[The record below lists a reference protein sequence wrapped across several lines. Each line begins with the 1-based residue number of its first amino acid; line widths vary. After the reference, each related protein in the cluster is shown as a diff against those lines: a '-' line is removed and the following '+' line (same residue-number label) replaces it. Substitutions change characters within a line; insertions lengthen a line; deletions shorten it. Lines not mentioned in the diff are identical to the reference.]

1 MDCFCP
7 FFCLTGLFE
16 AHWTKNRQKQSI
28 IKRLLCELELSDD
41 NVLYLVGSV
50 LMRPL
55 TLSKIVFSFVALPL
69 CGVPKISPQKPN
81 KGCAIIAQ
89 CARVGESHF

>member
-1 MDCFCP
+1 MSI
-7 FFCLTGLFE
+7 FCLTGLFE

-41 NVLYLVGSV
+41 NVLYLVGSIDE
-50 LMRPL
+50 
-55 TLSKIVFSFVALPL
+55 TFNFIHFFFVWSPSSLWGA
-69 CGVPKISPQKPN
+69 KNTPQKPN